1 MSQTGR
7 KSNNNNKALALLA
20 SINADRD
27 DFNKKK
33 KELEAEMAASK
44 NGMRRIQAG
53 LKNNEIDQELIQ
65 SGTEHLSSP
74 ANTANKKH
82 SSTPS
87 TGRKS
92 VATVSPSTRASLF
105 SPTAAAAGASGG
117 TGADALNPPIV
128 IPNGARISDWVYTGA
143 IDSTPPVVKT
153 MDIYEIVRFLG
164 RGAFGDVNLIK
175 NLENNV
181 LYADKA
187 IYVEKE
193 ESMPFFLEELKF
205 IRLHRHPCIIDV
217 QDGFIIA
224 QPRVLHIIM
233 PYGEGGDMAK
243 YISTQKKNNSKIPE
257 SQIIK
262 WTMQIALAL
271 HFLHESGAIHR
282 DLKPSNVMLTEG
294 GELIKLVDFGL
305 AYKFKDG
312 DFCNS
317 ATEVGTPY
325 YTPPEMIEGKPYSYP
340 SDCWSFGILLYE
352 LLTFH
357 LPFRGKETTDL
368 VKSILTEATPSLPQN
383 FSQETRNIC
392 YGLLNKDPNKRL
404 GMAGLLTSS
413 TFNPRVVSFPQSYRP
428 KSLEERVKR
437 IQVRQLT
444 AQVEMLNFSK
454 KSSIMS
460 VAECLPVVDE
470 SINENLLPAIGK
482 EEVVSPKGSP
492 KPSPRGTPKVS
503 QNKKIEA
510 TVTLPHI
517 KATNSPSQ
525 SQEQATDIVQSP
537 PNPPA
542 MNFVAT
548 PPPVQ
553 KQGSSARIA
562 TVAPTVDQEF
572 SLDSNTEN
580 INSIAV
586 ENNVENVDVTANH
599 GGKIGSKIATAIQ
612 EAQALVSSD
621 CLIVNDVDEAESTI
635 EKENIKANLNEL
647 DEDAEKVEDEI
658 GNNNEITPPSISH
671 SSEDN

>member
-82 SSTPS
+82 STTPS

-105 SPTAAAAGASGG
+105 SPTAAAAGASSG

-175 NLENNV
+175 NLENNI

-193 ESMPFFLEELKF
+193 ENMPFFLEELKF

-340 SDCWSFGILLYE
+340 SDCWSFGVLLYE

-368 VKSILTEATPSLPQN
+368 VKSILTEATHSLPQN

-470 SINENLLPAIGK
+470 SINENILPAIGK
-482 EEVVSPKGSP
+482 EEIGSPKGSP

-510 TVTLPHI
+510 TVTLPLI

-525 SQEQATDIVQSP
+525 SQEQAADIDQPP
-537 PNPPA
+537 PNPEST
-542 MNFVAT
+542 MKFVAT

-562 TVAPTVDQEF
+562 TVAPTVDQE
-572 SLDSNTEN
+572 DSNTEN
-580 INSIAV
+580 ISKDESV
-586 ENNVENVDVTANH
+586 SNH
-599 GGKIGSKIATAIQ
+599 GGKIGNKIATAIQ
-612 EAQALVSSD
+612 EAQALVISD
-621 CLIVNDVDEAESTI
+621 VDEAESLIVNDVDEADDTI
-635 EKENIKANLNEL
+635 AKEKIEVNVNKI
-647 DEDAEKVEDEI
+647 DEDAKIVEEVIDMIEVV
-658 GNNNEITPPSISH
+658 ETTSPSISH
-671 SSEDN
+671 SSNDN

>member
-1 MSQTGR
+1 MAHSPK
-7 KSNNNNKALALLA
+7 KSNGKALALLA

-65 SGTEHLSSP
+65 SGTEHITSP
-74 ANTANKKH
+74 ANATARKNT
-82 SSTPS
+82 TPL
-87 TGRKS
+87 GRKPS
-92 VATVSPSTRASLF
+92 ASSPSTRAPLF
-105 SPTAAAAGASGG
+105 SPTAAGSAVG

-143 IDSTPPVVKT
+143 IDSMPPVVKT
-153 MDIYEIVRFLG
+153 MDIYETVRFLG

-175 NLENNV
+175 NLENNI
-181 LYADKA
+181 LFADKA

-193 ESMPFFLEELKF
+193 ENMHFFLEELKF

-262 WTMQIALAL
+262 WSIQIALAL

-312 DFCNS
+312 DYCNS

-352 LLTFH
+352 LLTMH

-368 VKSILTEATPSLPQN
+368 VKSILTEATPSLPPN
-383 FSQETRNIC
+383 FSQEIRNIC

-413 TFNPRVVSFPQSYRP
+413 TYNPRVVTFPQSYRP
-428 KSLEERVKR
+428 KALEERVKR
-437 IQVRQLT
+437 IHVRQLT
-444 AQVEMLNFSK
+444 AQIEMLSFSK
-454 KSSIMS
+454 KSSVMT
-460 VAECLPVVDE
+460 VAECIPVIEESLPVIVKDE
-470 SINENLLPAIGK
+470 EII
-482 EEVVSPKGSP
+482 SPKGSP
-492 KPSPRGTPKVS
+492 KATPRSTLTKKVL
-503 QNKKIEA
+503 E
-510 TVTLPHI
+510 TTLPQI
-517 KATNSPSQ
+517 KVTSSPSQ
-525 SQEQATDIVQSP
+525 EDATTESIQLP
-537 PNPPA
+537 PNPEKTAENLYSP
-542 MNFVAT
+542 T
-548 PPPVQ
+548 PPP
-553 KQGSSARIA
+553 ARIPTTN
-562 TVAPTVDQEF
+562 TVVAEDIDPDKDITNE
-572 SLDSNTEN
+572 NTEKN
-580 INSIAV
+580 DTGPSA
-586 ENNVENVDVTANH
+586 H
-599 GGKIGSKIATAIQ
+599 GGIIGNKIATAIQ
-612 EAQALVSSD
+612 EAQALVNSD
-621 CLIVNDVDEAESTI
+621 GEPIDDADNEADADANADVDTNVDTNVVDVDVDKVNDATADANITT
-635 EKENIKANLNEL
+635 ENVNN
-647 DEDAEKVEDEI
+647 DVEKVEDEAV
-658 GNNNEITPPSISH
+658 NEVTS
-671 SSEDN
+671 N